1 MQCTLVDYKRSQKS
15 LKIQHLDTCIM
26 HCTLVDYKRSQKKMD
41 CLEKGSEGM
50 TERDLRQLG
59 QELGQKGANICSSFY
74 KLEIDV
80 FDFET

>member
-15 LKIQHLDTCIM
+15 LKIQHLDT
-26 HCTLVDYKRSQKKMD
+26 LVDYKRSQKKLD